1 MRPPPALC
9 RRLPIRVF
17 GPYKA
22 ARYSTAATEGA
33 LTHEDCDVVVVGG
46 GPVGLALAG
55 ALNSSRPVRENLRV
69 TLVEAGDLDKIRGW
83 DLPPENYSNR
93 VSSLTNS
100 SYAFLRDI
108 GAWDHVQHQRTCPI
122 ENMEVWDGISDAR
135 INFNA
140 AEMATAGVQHEE
152 MARLTENLNLQ
163 RGLLQLLDKAPGVDL
178 VHRTKVTSINR
189 ESENPGAWPIVNLDN
204 GRRLRA
210 RLLVGA
216 DGFNSPVRAY
226 AQIPSFGWSYD
237 TQGVVATLIHRPRG
251 AYEGPNT
258 TAYQRFL
265 PTGPI
270 AFLPLSPTVSSLVW
284 STKPDIAKALQG
296 SDPSVLAC
304 MINAAFR
311 LPQLSL
317 QYLYDRIFEAQASGT
332 PLTAEL
338 IQEEVLWR
346 EKSHAIDQHS
356 ALSTSSTFAPVGIP
370 PTDSELFPPLVTSI
384 QAGTIASFPLRFN
397 HTESYLGEGAGA
409 RTVLVGDAAHTIHPL
424 AGQGLNL
431 GLGDVECLARCVE
444 TAVLSGSDVGTYT
457 ALQPYA
463 RERYLINHSIMAAVD
478 KLHKLYTTD
487 FEPIV
492 WARSTGLE
500 VVNELDALK
509 AAIMMT
515 AGGGGQSRNSGTA
528 AASGWAAMAKG
539 VESLSSAAQVA
550 RAVSGGIGGI
560 VGAGVQS
567 LVKSMTTKRHS
578 S

>member
-1 MRPPPALC
+1 MLAC
-9 RRLPIRVF
+9 RRLARPAFSRIRSL
-17 GPYKA
+17 
-22 ARYSTAATEGA
+22 STTTEGA
-33 LTHEDCDVVVVGG
+33 LTHENCDVVVVGG

-55 ALNSSRPVRENLRV
+55 ALSSSRVVGDNLRIA
-69 TLVEAGDLDKIRGW
+69 LVEAGDLDKIRAW
-83 DLPPENYSNR
+83 QLPSEKYSNR
-93 VSSLTNS
+93 VSSLTNT
-100 SYAFLRDI
+100 SYAFLNDI
-108 GAWDHVQHQRTCPI
+108 GAWSYVQHERTCPV
-122 ENMEVWDGISDAR
+122 EHMDVWDGISDAR
-135 INFNA
+135 ISFDA
-140 AEMATAGVQHEE
+140 AEIGTVSQNEG

-163 RGLLQLLDKAPGVDL
+163 RGLLHLLEKAPGVDL
-178 VHRTKVTSINR
+178 IHRTKVTSVTR
-189 ESENPGAWPIVNLDN
+189 ESEGHGAWPIVNLDN

-237 TQGVVATLIHRPRG
+237 TQGVVATLIHRPRS

-284 STKPDIAKALQG
+284 STRPHIAQTLQG
-296 SDPSVLAC
+296 CDPSVLAC

-311 LPQLSL
+311 LPQVSL
-317 QYLYDRIFEAQASGT
+317 QYLYNRISEAQATST
-332 PLTAEL
+332 PLTPQQV
-338 IQEEVLWR
+338 QEEILWR
-346 EKSHAIDQHS
+346 ETSHGIDRHS
-356 ALSTSSTFAPVGIP
+356 AMSASAAMGDAPIGIP
-370 PTDSELFPPLVTSI
+370 PVNSELVPPLVTSI
-384 QAGTIASFPLRFN
+384 QAGSIASFPLRFN

-431 GLGDVECLARCVE
+431 GLGDVEALAKCIE
-444 TAVLSGSDVGTYT
+444 NAILQGSDVGSYT

-463 RERYLINHSIMAAVD
+463 RERYLTNHTIMAAID

-487 FEPIV
+487 FEPVV

-500 VVNELDALK
+500 VVNELDSLK

-515 AGGGGQSRNSGTA
+515 AGADGGKSGITA
-528 AASGWAAMAKG
+528 GWDMVTKG
-539 VESLSSAAQVA
+539 VETLDSAVKVA
-550 RAVSGGIGGI
+550 RAVGGGIGGI
-560 VGAGVQS
+560 VGTGVQTLIQRVS
-567 LVKSMTTKRHS
+567 ERTRA
-578 S
+578 

>member
-1 MRPPPALC
+1 MRPPPVLC
-9 RRLPIRVF
+9 RRLPRRVF
-17 GPYKA
+17 SSVTPL
-22 ARYSTAATEGA
+22 RYSSTAAESA
-33 LTHEDCDVVVVGG
+33 PAYEECDVVVVGG

-55 ALNSSRPVRENLRV
+55 ALNSSKAVQESLRI
-69 TLVEAGDLDKIRGW
+69 TLVEAGDLDKIRNW
-83 DLPPENYSNR
+83 QLPPEKYSNR
-93 VSSLTNS
+93 VSSLTNAS
-100 SYAFLRDI
+100 HAFLQEI
-108 GAWDHVQHQRTCPI
+108 GAWNYVQHERTCPV

-140 AEMATAGVQHEE
+140 SEMATTTPQTHHKG

-163 RGLLQLLDKAPGVDL
+163 RGLLHFLEKAPGVDL
-178 VHRTKVTSINR
+178 IHQTKVTSINR
-189 ESENPGAWPIVNLDN
+189 ESDGPGAWPVVDLDN

-237 TQGVVATLIHRPRG
+237 TQGIVATLIHRPRG
-251 AYEGPNT
+251 AYEGSNT

-284 STKPDIAKALQG
+284 STKPDIAKALQA
-296 SDPSVLAC
+296 SDTFVLVC

-317 QYLYDRIFEAQASGT
+317 QYLYDRIFEAQAKGT
-332 PLTAEL
+332 PLTAEQV
-338 IQEEVLWR
+338 QEEILWR

-356 ALSTSSTFAPVGIP
+356 ARSTSSTLAPVGIP
-370 PTDSELFPPLVTSI
+370 PADSELFPSLVTSI
-384 QAGTIASFPLRFN
+384 QDGTVASFPLRFN

-409 RTVLVGDAAHTIHPL
+409 RTVLVGDAAHTTHPL

-431 GLGDVECLARCVE
+431 GLGDVECLAKCIE
-444 TAVLSGSDVGTYT
+444 SAVLSGNDVGSYT

-463 RERYLINHSIMAAVD
+463 RERYLINHTMMAAVD
-478 KLHKLYTTD
+478 KLHKMYTTD
-487 FEPIV
+487 FEPVV

-500 VVNELDALK
+500 VVNELDSLK

-515 AGGGGQSRNSGTA
+515 AGGSGSHKSSSA
-528 AASGWAAMAKG
+528 ELSGWGAVAKG
-539 VESLSSAAQVA
+539 VEALSSAAQVA
-550 RAVSGGIGGI
+550 RASGGGIGGI
-560 VGAGVQS
+560 VGTGVQS
-567 LVKSMTTKRHS
+567 LVKRMTSERH
-578 S
+578 